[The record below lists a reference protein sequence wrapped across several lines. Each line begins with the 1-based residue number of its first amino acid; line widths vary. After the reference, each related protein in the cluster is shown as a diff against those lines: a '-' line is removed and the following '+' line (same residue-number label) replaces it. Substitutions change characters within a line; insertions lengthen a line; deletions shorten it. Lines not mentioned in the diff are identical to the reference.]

1 VDNRGKDNPTSPD
14 PDSPAIVMS
23 NLASIPHFSVI
34 GAGLAGTALAWQLH
48 WHGAR
53 ILIIDRGDPVTASKI
68 AAGLITPI
76 TGKRLAVDERFDE
89 YYSAACEF
97 YRRVEAETGTKF
109 FHQPGSIRIL
119 RDCEECE
126 RFERKRDG
134 ELGGRI
140 ATATLDGAPFHSP
153 RGCFAIPEASRL
165 DVPTYLDASRRFFE
179 SRDSFRLASCEEF
192 DVATQNT
199 IFCTGIA
206 ALREKELPAEWFQ
219 PAKGEILT
227 LQIPG
232 LREDRIINRGV
243 WLMRLEGDLYRA
255 GATYSWDV
263 LDDVPTAAGREEL
276 ERRVKEFLKLP
287 FEVVAHDAAT
297 RPITPDRQPIL
308 KQLSPRVWAFN
319 GLGSKGALLAP
330 HFAERLAKLLA
341 RQ

>member
-1 VDNRGKDNPTSPD
+1 MQSFDYI
-14 PDSPAIVMS
+14 IV
-23 NLASIPHFSVI
+23 
-34 GAGLAGTALAWQLH
+34 GQGLAGTSLAWQLL
-48 WHGAR
+48 WRGRR
-53 ILIIDRGDPVTASKI
+53 ILVVDRGDAVTASRI

-89 YYSAACEF
+89 YFATAREF
-97 YRRVEAETGTKF
+97 YRRVEAETGESF
-109 FHQPGSIRIL
+109 FHQPGSMRIL
-119 RDCEECE
+119 RDGEECE
-126 RFERKRDG
+126 RFHRKRDG
-134 ELGGRI
+134 ELRGRI
-140 ATATLDGAPFHSP
+140 STASLDAAHFDAPH
-153 RGCFAIPEASRL
+153 GVFAIPDAARL
-165 DVPTYLDASRRFFE
+165 DVPAYLAASRRVFE
-179 SRDSFRLASCEEF
+179 AEGSFRSGSF
-192 DVATQNT
+192 DARDADAGYV

-206 ALREKELPAEWFQ
+206 ALREKKLPAEWFQ

-227 LQIPG
+227 LRIPG

-263 LDDVPTAAGREEL
+263 LDDVPTTAGREEL
-276 ERRVKEFLKLP
+276 ERRVKEFLKQP

-341 RQ
+341 SQ